1 MRLALALKAAVIEED
16 SAAAKEDTAA
26 PEEDEATAKEDTAA
40 PGEDTAAAE
49 EDEVVTDE
57 DKVSAVAFR
66 YMRKTKN
73 AIINPYVCL
82 RNYKESKMAE
92 AKGLSKPVKL
102 KNEMAEFLGAT
113 ELPRTEIT
121 KKLWDYI
128 KANKLQT
135 KTENGKPENAGKF
148 IVADAKLLPIFKNTK
163 STSKSGKVTDLTNM
177 KEGQTINMMQMAAVV
192 GANIE

>member
-1 MRLALALKAAVIEED
+1 MEE
-16 SAAAKEDTAA
+16 
-26 PEEDEATAKEDTAA
+26 
-40 PGEDTAAAE
+40 
-49 EDEVVTDE
+49 
-57 DKVSAVAFR
+57 
-66 YMRKTKN
+66 
-73 AIINPYVCL
+73 L
-82 RNYKESKMAE
+82 KMAE

-102 KNEMAEFLGAT
+102 KNDLAEFLGAT

-121 KKLWDYI
+121 KKMWDYI
-128 KANKLQT
+128 KANGLQT

-163 STSKSGKVTDLTNM
+163 SKSKSGKVTDLTKI

>member
-1 MRLALALKAAVIEED
+1 M
-16 SAAAKEDTAA
+16 KE
-26 PEEDEATAKEDTAA
+26 
-40 PGEDTAAAE
+40 
-49 EDEVVTDE
+49 
-57 DKVSAVAFR
+57 
-66 YMRKTKN
+66 
-73 AIINPYVCL
+73 I
-82 RNYKESKMAE
+82 KMAE
-92 AKGLSKPVKL
+92 AKGLNKPVKL
-102 KNEMAEFLGAT
+102 KTELAEFLGAT

-148 IVADAKLLPIFKNTK
+148 IVADAKLLPVFKNTNSK
-163 STSKSGKVTDLTNM
+163 SKSGKVTNLTEL

>member
-1 MRLALALKAAVIEED
+1 
-16 SAAAKEDTAA
+16 
-26 PEEDEATAKEDTAA
+26 
-40 PGEDTAAAE
+40 
-49 EDEVVTDE
+49 
-57 DKVSAVAFR
+57 
-66 YMRKTKN
+66 
-73 AIINPYVCL
+73 
-82 RNYKESKMAE
+82 MAE

-102 KNEMAEFLGAT
+102 KSELAEFLGAT

-148 IVADAKLLPIFKNTK
+148 IVADAKLLPIFRNTK
-163 STSKSGKVTDLTNM
+163 STSKSGKLTDLTAM
-177 KEGQTINMMQMAAVV
+177 KEGETVNMMQMAAIV